1 MSNRVHCRCSCR
13 SCAIR
18 SLTWPA
24 VVITAG
30 VLLLLHALNNSHFDF
45 WKTWPVILVVIGL
58 LQLASAFAPRDGHIE
73 AQTSTAVPGVPP
85 PPPAGAPPPVSPAE
99 RQ

>member
-1 MSNRVHCRCSCR
+1 MSNQVRCHCQ

-18 SLTWPA
+18 SLTGPA
-24 VVITAG
+24 VLITVG
-30 VLLLLHALNNSHFDF
+30 VLFLLHQLHGGYFDF
-45 WKTWPVILVVIGL
+45 GNTWPVILVVIGL
-58 LQLASAFAPRDGHIE
+58 LHLASAFAPRDGHIE

-85 PPPAGAPPPVSPAE
+85 SPPAGAPPPVSPSE

>member
-1 MSNRVHCRCSCR
+1 MSNQVRCHCQ

-18 SLTWPA
+18 SLTGPA
-24 VVITAG
+24 ILITLG
-30 VLLLLHALNNSHFDF
+30 VLFLLHQLHGGYFDF
-45 WKTWPVILVVIGL
+45 GNTWPMILVVIGL
-58 LQLASAFAPRDGHIE
+58 LHLAAALAPRDGHIE

-85 PPPAGAPPPVSPAE
+85 PPPAGAPPPVSPSE

>member
-1 MSNRVHCRCSCR
+1 MGNQVRCHCQ

-18 SLTWPA
+18 GLTGPAILITIGVLFLLHQLHGGFFDFGNTWP
-24 VVITAG
+24 I
-30 VLLLLHALNNSHFDF
+30 
-45 WKTWPVILVVIGL
+45 ILVVIGL
-58 LQLASAFAPRDGHIE
+58 LHLASALAPRDGHID

-85 PPPAGAPPPVSPAE
+85 SPPAGAPPPVSPAE

>member
-1 MSNRVHCRCSCR
+1 MSNQVRCNCQR
-13 SCAIR
+13 CAIR
-18 SLTWPA
+18 GLTGPA
-24 VVITAG
+24 VLITVG
-30 VLLLLHALNNSHFDF
+30 VLFLLHQLHGGYFDF
-45 WKTWPVILVVIGL
+45 GNTWPVILVVIGM

-85 PPPAGAPPPVSPAE
+85 SPPAGAPPPVSPSE

>member
-1 MSNRVHCRCSCR
+1 MSNQVRCRCQSCE
-13 SCAIR
+13 IR
-18 SLTWPA
+18 SLTGPA
-24 VVITAG
+24 VLITIG
-30 VLLLLHALNNSHFDF
+30 VLFLLHQLHGGYFDF
-45 WKTWPVILVVIGL
+45 GNTWPVILVVIGL

-85 PPPAGAPPPVSPAE
+85 PPPASAPPPVSPSE